1 MTIKTGMGVFD
12 KELMLWDGTET
23 IDQASEISASLLL
36 LGTPNSGLAVR
47 VNIPTGVTLTASQ
60 VLTFTLNGC
69 AADGTTVITDALST
83 VMVITKAQYD
93 AAVVTGNLEFM
104 IPFSYPSTVP
114 YVKLTLVQTETAND
128 LTGLIAG
135 VVLNHKAGDW
145 DRVEGWVISATVP
158 A

>member
-12 KELMLWDGTET
+12 KELMLWAGTET
-23 IDQASEISASLLL
+23 IDQTTEISASKLL

-60 VLTFTLNGC
+60 ILTFTLNGC
-69 AADGTTVITDALST
+69 AADGTTIITDALST

-93 AAVVTGNLEFM
+93 AGVTSGNLEFM
-104 IPFSYPSTVP
+104 IPFSFPSSVP
-114 YVKLTLVQTETAND
+114 YVKLTLVQTEAAND
-128 LTGLIAG
+128 LTGLLAG
-135 VVLNHKAGDW
+135 IVLNHKAGDW
-145 DRVEGWVISATVP
+145 DRVEPWILSATVP

>member
-1 MTIKTGMGVFD
+1 MTIKTGSGVFD
-12 KELMLWDGTET
+12 KELMLWVGTET
-23 IDQASEISASLLL
+23 IDQTTEISASLLL
-36 LGTPNSGLAVR
+36 LGTPASGLAVR
-47 VNIPTGVTLTASQ
+47 VNIPTGITLTASQ
-60 VLTFTLNGC
+60 ILTFTLNGC
-69 AADGTTVITDALST
+69 AADGTTVITDALAT

-104 IPFSYPSTVP
+104 IPFSFPSTVP
-114 YVKLTLVQTETAND
+114 YVKLTLVQTEAAND